1 MVYDELTVKQFVMT
15 EYLLEFLSG
24 GDENYDILYKIN
36 KKFSPSY
43 SYEDFYWTLLVKT
56 VKERFIGQFI
66 GLISVNC
73 P

>member
-1 MVYDELTVKQFVMT
+1 MNFYFSRVVYDELTVKQFVMT

-43 SYEDFYWTLLVKT
+43 SYEDF
-56 VKERFIGQFI
+56 
-66 GLISVNC
+66 
-73 P
+73 